1 MRSTC
6 YCPLGMF
13 YAHDQGVI
21 AHRYY
26 DTFGGVQDLPVMETL
41 EEFCVHHGIRTWG
54 KTYIAYWC
62 TALSAFLV
70 LLVWCMTRFVRLFLH
85 GSRDL
90 QKSIHVF
97 CLIAI
102 VFRIVYLLSEASLVY
117 DSQPQNDHLLQ
128 KLASIS
134 YTAFFALSASAF
146 LCVCL
151 FWLRLVHMLDGT
163 EERPGLR
170 GRFLLVCYVILA
182 LEAFHDFWCLLDDE
196 IEWLD
201 AIYFIWLSLV
211 DVAMSLFGF
220 RIGNGLYQ
228 RMRAWVADESRRL
241 FRKTQT
247 SMAILSGTSVAF
259 LGLSAVFALFGRF
272 FAWPCLAC
280 WIFLRL
286 MEVAYLV
293 AILDAAGRSRR
304 QVTLNRSSVEG
315 TSFASSFTGSSAG
328 QGTGI
333 TPVAAFWISSRVSA
347 ENVGRH
353 PEWPP
358 EDT

>member
-1 MRSTC
+1 MHVNC

-13 YAHDQGVI
+13 YASDQGVI
-21 AHRYY
+21 VHRYQG
-26 DTFGGVQDLPVMETL
+26 TFDAVQDMHVMETPDV
-41 EEFCVHHGIRTWG
+41 CVHHGIHTWG
-54 KTYIAYWC
+54 NSYTVYWC

-70 LLVWCMTRFVRLFLH
+70 LLCWCMTRFVPLFLH

-97 CLIAI
+97 CFIAI
-102 VFRIVYLLSEASLVY
+102 VFRIVYLVSEASLVY
-117 DSQPQNDHLLQ
+117 NGQPKDAHMLQ
-128 KLASIS
+128 KLAEIS

-182 LEAFHDFWCLLDDE
+182 LEAIHDFWCVLFDD

-280 WIFLRL
+280 WVFLRL

-304 QVTLNRSSVEG
+304 QVNLNRSSVEG
-315 TSFASSFTGSSAG
+315 TSFANSFAG
-328 QGTGI
+328 RFLLRQGQN
-333 TPVAAFWISSRVSA
+333 AAL
-347 ENVGRH
+347 
-353 PEWPP
+353 P
-358 EDT
+358 